1 MTQGVFDVS
10 SAVSA
15 ADNDV
20 LVNGLTV
27 HSLEAGVPP
36 YAVDKKDLFVMY
48 RGHDGRILG
57 GFSGETFRD
66 WLHVIRLWV
75 DESVRGQGIGKALM
89 AQAEAE
95 AIKRGCHSCYLYS
108 GSFQAPQFYP
118 KLGYKEFVVMQ
129 DFPVGHQRIGF
140 MKRLVS

>member
-1 MTQGVFDVS
+1 VTDFSFEVS
-10 SAVSA
+10 SVLEAEVRT
-15 ADNDV
+15 V
-20 LVNGLTV
+20 LVQGLADHAV
-27 HSLEAGVPP
+27 AANVPP
-36 YAVDKKDLFVMY
+36 YTDHIELVVTY
-48 RGHDGRILG
+48 RDDQGRVLG